1 LTNEEYREP
10 SEYWHDD
17 AYKIMDQT
25 DEKVFLTFLRH
36 PVKVTKAMDTERG
49 VIIASDYAKIL
60 TRDSNIL
67 QKIFQVLQLNRL
79 DYPDVTKKSLN

>member
-1 LTNEEYREP
+1 
-10 SEYWHDD
+10 
-17 AYKIMDQT
+17 
-25 DEKVFLTFLRH
+25 
-36 PVKVTKAMDTERG
+36 MDTERG

-67 QKIFQVLQLNRL
+67 QKIFQVLQLNRS

>member
-1 LTNEEYREP
+1 MKSTVNPLNTGMTMLTR
-10 SEYWHDD
+10 SWIRLM
-17 AYKIMDQT
+17 K
-25 DEKVFLTFLRH
+25 KVFLTFLRH
-36 PVKVTKAMDTERG
+36 PVKVTKAIDTERG

>member
-1 LTNEEYREP
+1 MKSTVNPLNTGMTMLTR
-10 SEYWHDD
+10 SWIRLM
-17 AYKIMDQT
+17 K
-25 DEKVFLTFLRH
+25 KVFLTFLRH
-36 PVKVTKAMDTERG
+36 TVKVTKATDTERG

>member
-1 LTNEEYREP
+1 MKSTMNPLNTGMTMLTR
-10 SEYWHDD
+10 SWIRLM
-17 AYKIMDQT
+17 K
-25 DEKVFLTFLRH
+25 KVFLTFLRH
-36 PVKVTKAMDTERG
+36 PVKVTKATDTERG

>member
-1 LTNEEYREP
+1 MKSTVNPLNTGMTMLTR
-10 SEYWHDD
+10 SWIRLM
-17 AYKIMDQT
+17 K
-25 DEKVFLTFLRH
+25 KVFLTFLRH
-36 PVKVTKAMDTERG
+36 PVKVTKARDTERG